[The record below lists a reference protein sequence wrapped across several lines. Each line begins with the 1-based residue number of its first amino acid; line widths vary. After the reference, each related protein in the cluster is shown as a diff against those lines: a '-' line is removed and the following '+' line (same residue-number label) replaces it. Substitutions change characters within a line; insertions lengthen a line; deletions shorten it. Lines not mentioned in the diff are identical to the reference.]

1 MRQTRSYRWNLVVLA
16 IIGVAICAV
25 PDSAHATIGQAR
37 AVQAAIVGAPTPPTT
52 TLADTGPLGGA
63 MGAFFPQHDTREA
76 SLLQGI
82 IPSLLTGDLLH
93 ATTIGWEDQVA
104 SEASIRHLVL
114 SIAGTTITADFVMAR
129 AKAAAGTAATGNS
142 DVVGLFVNGLPI
154 MATGQPNQRIDFQGG
169 YLLINELQSSPG
181 SVAVNALH
189 IVITGVA
196 DVVIASAIASQ

>member
-1 MRQTRSYRWNLVVLA
+1 MRKTRSYRWNLVVLA
-16 IIGVAICAV
+16 MIGVGIFIV
-25 PDSAHATIGQAR
+25 PDSAQATIGQAR
-37 AVQAAIVGAPTPPTT
+37 AVQAAIGGAPTPATT
-52 TLADTGPLGGA
+52 TLADTGPLGGP
-63 MGAFFPQHDTREA
+63 MGAFFPQYDTREA
-76 SLLQGI
+76 SLLQGT

-154 MATGQPNQRIDFQGG
+154 LATGQPNQRIDFQGG
-169 YLLINELQSSPG
+169 YLLINELQSSPDKA
-181 SVAVNALH
+181 AVNALH